1 MVQERLGRC
10 AILASAVVLAFVPTL
25 LLSGY
30 AAAQEVAEAAI
41 NVLDVPPP
49 VEVQELTLQMMLE
62 QGGPILWAIIGLGFV
77 ALVLGLYLAM
87 TVTPRREAPLKLAR
101 RVTNLVRSGDVQG
114 AVMLCENRDELLP
127 RVLLAG
133 LKMSGQE
140 RYIIQEAMEGE
151 GQRGA
156 TELWQRIS
164 YMNNIGVIAPLLG
177 LLGTVWGM
185 IGAFSAIAM
194 DNSQVKGLAMAYNV
208 SMAMITT
215 AGGLLLAIPAL
226 VVYYFLRG
234 RVVRVIAHIETQA
247 AEFVEL
253 LVRNRVR

>member
-1 MVQERLGRC
+1 MGGAHGRGFKHFTWI
-10 AILASAVVLAFVPTL
+10 AASALMSGLIPASLPGAVAQDVV
-25 LLSGY
+25 
-30 AAAQEVAEAAI
+30 EAA
-41 NVLDVPPP
+41 VMAPPP
-49 VEVQELTLQMMLE
+49 AQASEMTLETLVQ
-62 QGGPILWAIIGLGFV
+62 QGGPILWVIMGLGFV
-77 ALVLGLYLAM
+77 ALVLGMYLSL

-101 RVTNLVRSGDVQG
+101 RVTNLVRSGDIPG
-114 AVMLCENRDELLP
+114 AVMLCENRGELLP

-156 TELWQRIS
+156 AELWQRIS

-185 IGAFSAIAM
+185 IGAFSAIAL
-194 DNSQVKGLAMAYNV
+194 DNSQVKDIAMAYNV

-226 VVYYFLRG
+226 MVYYFLRG
-234 RVVRVIAHIETQA
+234 RVVRVVAHIETQA

-253 LVRNRVR
+253 LVRNRAR

>member
-1 MVQERLGRC
+1 MY
-10 AILASAVVLAFVPTL
+10 AVAAMLVGLTL
-25 LLSGY
+25 LPFGR
-30 AAAQEVAEAAI
+30 AVAQDIAEAA
-41 NVLDVPPP
+41 VMAPPP
-49 VEVQELTLQMMLE
+49 AEVSELTLEMLIQ
-62 QGGPILWAIIGLGFV
+62 QGGPILWVIIGLGFIG
-77 ALVLGLYLAM
+77 LVLGIYLAL
-87 TVTPRREAPLKLAR
+87 TLTPRREAPLKLAR
-101 RVTNLVRSGDVQG
+101 RVTNLVRSGDIPG
-114 AVMLCENRDELLP
+114 ATMLCENRDELLP

-133 LKMSGQE
+133 LKMAGQE

-156 TELWQRIS
+156 AEMWQRIS
-164 YMNNIGVIAPLLG
+164 YLNNIGVLAPLLG

-185 IGAFSAIAM
+185 IGAFNAIAM
-194 DNSQVKGLAMAYNV
+194 DNSQVKDIAMAYNV

-234 RVVRVIAHIETQA
+234 RVVRVIAHVETQA

-253 LVRNRVR
+253 LVRNRQQ

>member
-1 MVQERLGRC
+1 MIRERMYSSLLYFVCSAAVLGLTL
-10 AILASAVVLAFVPTL
+10 APGASA
-25 LLSGY
+25 
-30 AAAQEVAEAAI
+30 QDVAEAA
-41 NVLDVPPP
+41 VMAPPP
-49 VEVQELTLQMMLE
+49 AEIDELTLEMMIQ
-62 QGGPILWAIIGLGFV
+62 QGGPILWAILGLGFIG
-77 ALVLGLYLAM
+77 LVLGLYLM
-87 TVTPRREAPLKLAR
+87 LTVTPRREAPLKLAR
-101 RVTNLVRSGDVQG
+101 RVTNLVRSGDVAG
-114 AVMLCENRDELLP
+114 ATMLCENRDELLP

-133 LKMSGQE
+133 LKMAGQE
-140 RYIIQEAMEGE
+140 RYIIMEAMEGE

-156 TELWQRIS
+156 AELWQRIS
-164 YMNNIGVIAPLLG
+164 YMNNIGVIAPLMG

-253 LVRNRVR
+253 LVRNRAR